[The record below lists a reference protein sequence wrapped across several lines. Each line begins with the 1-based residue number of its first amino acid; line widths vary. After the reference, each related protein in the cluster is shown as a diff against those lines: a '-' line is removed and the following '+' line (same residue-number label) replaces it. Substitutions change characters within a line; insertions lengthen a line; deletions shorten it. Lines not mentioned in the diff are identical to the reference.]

1 MWTPWS
7 EKFAIQVEVFDPS
20 RLDGLPC
27 VDGSLVNS
35 EVNGTF
41 FSDRDACKARL
52 VLQPLVSGCL
62 APNVSAH
69 GAGGLPPERLV
80 ETLAKCVPMAG
91 RDPLAGFVARGR
103 K

>member
-27 VDGSLVNS
+27 VDGSLVNP
-35 EVNGTF
+35 EVNGIF

-52 VLQPLVSGCL
+52 ALQSLVSGGL

-69 GAGGLPPERLV
+69 GAGDLRPERLV